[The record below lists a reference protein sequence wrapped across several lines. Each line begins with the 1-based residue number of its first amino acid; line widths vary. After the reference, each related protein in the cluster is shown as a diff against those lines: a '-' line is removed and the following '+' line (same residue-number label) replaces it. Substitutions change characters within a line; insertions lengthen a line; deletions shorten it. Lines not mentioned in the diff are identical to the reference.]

1 MKKRFT
7 LIELLVV
14 IAIIAILAAMLLPA
28 LQQARERARTTE
40 CQNKL
45 RNVAFGAMQYAENNK
60 GFFSCSPTSAAVYN
74 YIFNRFSDS
83 NIKNNEGGLGNYLG
97 IDRSYALGK
106 AKTNIAPP
114 QVICASG
121 KRRNADSLGGTPD
134 AQNPNFSYGFSTWYV
149 STGFESAGMRRQ
161 GGGVT
166 ESANPPISNMKRCR
180 KPSARMLCG
189 EIGYDGVY
197 AMPPAVPTTRSGA
210 NAHYAR
216 GRFCFRHS
224 KQTNVGFLDGHIKL
238 LSYGEVPL
246 NPNYGATYDPNEFYR
261 EF

>member
-28 LQQARERARTTE
+28 LQQARERARTSD

-45 RNVAFGAMQYAENNK
+45 RNIAFGAMQYAENNK

-74 YIFNRFSDS
+74 YIFNRFSDTNPKS
-83 NIKNNEGGLGNYLG
+83 NEGGLGNYVG
-97 IDRSYALGK
+97 IDRSYASGK
-106 AKTNIAPP
+106 ANQNIAAP
-114 QVICASG
+114 QVLCPSG
-121 KRRNADSLGGTPD
+121 RRRNADSHGGTPD

-149 STGFESAGMRRQ
+149 STGLETNGMRLQ
-161 GGGVT
+161 GGGTV
-166 ESANPPISNMKRCR
+166 ESNQPPVSNMKRCR

-197 AMPPAVPTTRSGA
+197 SRVPAAPSTFAGG

-216 GRFCFRHS
+216 GRFSYRHS
-224 KQTNVGFLDGHIKL
+224 KQTNIGFLDGHLKL
-238 LSYGEVPL
+238 LSYGQVPL
-246 NPNYGATYDPNEFYR
+246 NPNYGTLYDPNEFYR

>member
-1 MKKRFT
+1 MKKKFT

-45 RNVAFGAMQYAENNK
+45 RNVGFGAMQYAENNK
-60 GFFSCSPTSAAVYN
+60 GYFSCSPTSAAVYN
-74 YIFNRFSDS
+74 YIYNRFSNS
-83 NIKNNEGGLGNYLG
+83 YPKNNEGGLGNYIG
-97 IDRSYALGK
+97 ADRVYSLGK
-106 AKTNIAPP
+106 TKQNIAPP

-121 KRRNADSLGGTPD
+121 RRRNANSLGGTDD
-134 AQNPNFSYGFSTWYV
+134 APNPNFSYGFSTWYV
-149 STGFESAGMRRQ
+149 STGTESSGMRRQ

-166 ESANPPISNMKRCR
+166 ESANPPISNMKRCK

-197 AMPPAVPTTRSGA
+197 SKVPAAPSTFAGG
-210 NAHYAR
+210 NALYAR
-216 GRFCFRHS
+216 GRFSYRHS
-224 KQTNVGFLDGHIKL
+224 KQTNIGFLDGHIRL
-238 LSYGEVPL
+238 FSNGEVPL
-246 NPNYGATYDPNEFYR
+246 NPNYGTLYDPNEFYR
-261 EF
+261 EY

>member
-45 RNVAFGAMQYAENNK
+45 RNLAFGAMQYAENNK
-60 GFFSCSPTSAAVYN
+60 GFFPCSPTSAAVYN
-74 YIFNRFSDS
+74 YIFNCFSDV
-83 NIKNNEGGLGNYLG
+83 NPKNNEGGLGNYLG
-97 IDRSYALGK
+97 IDRSYAAGK
-106 AKTNIAPP
+106 PNQNIAAP
-114 QVICASG
+114 QVLCASG
-121 KRRNADSLGGTPD
+121 KRRNANSRGGTPD
-134 AQNPNFSYGFSTWYV
+134 AQNPNFSYGFSTWSV
-149 STGFESAGMRRQ
+149 SMGVDSAGMRRQ

-166 ESANPPISNMKRCR
+166 ESANPPISNMKRCK

-197 AMPPAVPTTRSGA
+197 SKVPAAPTTFAGA

-216 GRFCFRHS
+216 GRFSYRHS
-224 KQTNVGFLDGHIKL
+224 KQTNIGFLDGHLKL
-238 LSYGEVPL
+238 LSNGEVPL

-261 EF
+261 EY